1 MIGVYYFYKKID
13 RRKKL
18 DINQLISERNNGVG
32 KFLDENELDEAN
44 EKLEFK
50 IPNTMD
56 DVLDKY
62 NSLKDLKKESKGKKI
77 FLYDICYLAVDLDLG
92 EKRVKE
98 ELDKIRNSQG
108 FIKFLTKTDIEK
120 IKSEQDEQMV
130 DGE

>member
-18 DINQLISERNNGVG
+18 DINHFISERNNGVG
-32 KFLDENELDEAN
+32 KFLDEEQLDEAN

-50 IPNTMD
+50 IPNSMD

-62 NSLKDLKKESKGKKI
+62 NSLKELKNELKGKKVTV
-77 FLYDICYLAVDLDLG
+77 YDICYFAVDLDLG
-92 EKRVKE
+92 EEKVNE
-98 ELDKIRNSQG
+98 ELDKIRNSEG
-108 FIKFLTKTDIEK
+108 FVRFLTKTDIEK
-120 IKSEQDEQMV
+120 IKNEKDEMV

>member
-18 DINQLISERNNGVG
+18 DINHFISERNNGVG
-32 KFLDENELDEAN
+32 KFLDEEQLDEAN

-50 IPNTMD
+50 IPNSMD

-62 NSLKDLKKESKGKKI
+62 NSLKELKNELKGKKVQI
-77 FLYDICYLAVDLDLG
+77 CDICYFAVDLDLG
-92 EKRVKE
+92 EEKVNE
-98 ELDKIRNSQG
+98 ELDKIRNSEG
-108 FIKFLTKTDIEK
+108 FVRFLTKTDIEK
-120 IKSEQDEQMV
+120 IKNEKDEMV